1 MVLVISI
8 SKQET
13 DFGKSIS
20 ERTGMYMGITDVT
33 AAGAAPVRVETP
45 QVSGP
50 APQSAPKP
58 EVKAPAKPAVQS
70 VAQGVTHHV
79 PHIPA
84 PTTDIAGTADMAV
97 RSAAQPEVQ
106 KAQNRNLTRAAGEDV
121 KRGQTGVRAA
131 GQQRA
136 ERADRASAQDILRA
150 QNGQRTDRPKEEQKS
165 EQESYYEKI
174 MAEKAMEN
182 AKERLRSLKY
192 NVQFGYNDEIERYT
206 IKITDADNKE
216 VKKEIPSEEIQK
228 MIEHLH
234 TMKGMM
240 FETEV

>member
-1 MVLVISI
+1 MVLAISI
-8 SKQET
+8 NKQET

-33 AAGAAPVRVETP
+33 AAGVAPVRVETP

-70 VAQGVTHHV
+70 AAQGVTHHV

-84 PTTDIAGTADMAV
+84 PTPDTADMAV

-106 KAQNRNLTRAAGEDV
+106 RAQNRNLTRAAGEDA

-150 QNGQRTDRPKEEQKS
+150 QNGQRTDRPQEEQKS
-165 EQESYYEKI
+165 EQESYYDKI

-182 AKERLRSLKY
+182 ARERLRSLKY